1 MKNSVGPFV
10 AIAAAA
16 LLGLAGI
23 GVLLLPLW
31 EAVTPVIGLVAL
43 SLLATILAMLL
54 RVLAW
59 SRARQIDLVE
69 ARVEQARLTALIDA
83 MPDGWFAQSL
93 TQTADIPAGG
103 GLATSATLPLL
114 LGLNR
119 IDRLDDIEQALAP
132 SDAAAL
138 HGSFRHLSDSG
149 QPFHITVR
157 LADGSRT
164 FQVCGRR
171 GTGTTPGGEE
181 SVLHALWLRDITQQ
195 SQEAG
200 RRAEQLALVQAEQD
214 RLARL
219 LEMRPLPLWRR
230 DDDLHLVWCNS
241 AYARLMDSRPAQ
253 VLAKGMEL
261 PGGTPFTSPRILA
274 ERARKSGV
282 VEQED
287 RFLVTDG
294 DRRLYSLAEMPGPD
308 GGLVGMAIDRTV
320 ERSLRDELARHI
332 AVHGEVLDQLG
343 SAIAIFGP
351 DMRLKFRNRAYEQ
364 LWELDP
370 VWLAEEP
377 TFGEVLEQLRTQRKL
392 SEEVDFQ
399 RWKKQQTGLF
409 TSLIEPLEGLAHL
422 PDGRTLRTLSVPHP
436 FGGLMFVAEDVTH
449 TFALESSYNT
459 LMAVQQETLD
469 NLAEGVAVFGS
480 DGRLKL
486 CNPAFLRLW
495 NLRSE
500 AVAGEPHALQ
510 VVESVRHLLDR
521 GRPGAWIDQRRDLV
535 ERLLERSSDAGLI
548 RRTDDTVLRYAVV
561 PLPDGAVL
569 FSCLDVTDSDRV
581 EMALR
586 ASNEALEAADRLKAE
601 FIANVSYQL
610 RTPLNA
616 VMGFAEILHNQYFG
630 TLNNRQLEY
639 AKGVLEAGRRL
650 LSLVNDILDLA
661 TIEAG
666 FMVLERERFDIAQLL
681 HSVAGLTRDW
691 ARKQALEL
699 KVEVPDGLGT
709 MEGDEKRLKQALFNL
724 VSNAIKYTPA
734 GGRILLAARR
744 EADHILLCVSDTGI
758 GIPMDDQVR
767 VFERFERG
775 TGVKGSGGAGLG
787 LSLVKSFIELHGG
800 TVSIDSDSERGGS
813 VIRCRLPLSLPVPEA
828 GAT

>member
-1 MKNSVGPFV
+1 MKNSVGPFI

-16 LLGLAGI
+16 LLGLTGI
-23 GVLLLPLW
+23 GLLLLPLW

-43 SLLATILAMLL
+43 SLLVTILAMLL
-54 RVLAW
+54 RLLAW
-59 SRARQIDLVE
+59 GRSRQIDLTE
-69 ARVEQARLTALIDA
+69 ARAEQARLTALIDS

-93 TQTADIPAGG
+93 TQTGEMGAAD

-138 HGSFRHLSDSG
+138 HGSFRHLTDSG

-157 LADGSRT
+157 LADGSRI

-171 GTGTTPGGEE
+171 GTGTAPGGEGT
-181 SVLHALWLRDITQQ
+181 VLHALWLRDITQQ
-195 SQEAG
+195 SQEAS
-200 RRAEQLALVQAEQD
+200 RRADQLATNQAEQE
-214 RLARL
+214 RLTRL
-219 LEMRPLPLWRR
+219 LEMLPLPLWRR
-230 DDDLHLVWCNS
+230 DHDLNLIWCNA

-253 VLAKGMEL
+253 VMAKGMEL
-261 PGGTPFTSPRILA
+261 PGAAPFSSPRALA
-274 ERARKSGV
+274 ERARDSGGMQ
-282 VEQED
+282 QED
-287 RFLVTDG
+287 RFLVTEG
-294 DRRLYSLAEMPGPD
+294 DRRLYSLAEMPCPE

-351 DMRLKFRNRAYEQ
+351 DMRLKFHNRAYEQ

-370 VWLAEEP
+370 AWLAEEP
-377 TFGEVLEQLRTQRKL
+377 TFGEVLEQLRVQRKL

-399 RWKKQQTGLF
+399 RWKKEQLGLF
-409 TSLIEPLEGLAHL
+409 TSLIEPLEGLSHL
-422 PDGRTLRTLSVPHP
+422 PDGRTLRSLSVPHP

-449 TFALESSYNT
+449 TLALESSYNT

-495 NLRSE
+495 NLRPE
-500 AVAGEPHALQ
+500 MVRGEPHVLQ

-521 GRPGAWIDQRRDLV
+521 GRPDAWIEQRRDLV
-535 ERLLERSSDAGLI
+535 ERLLDRSSDAGLI
-548 RRTDDTVLRYAVV
+548 RRMDDTVLRYALV

-616 VMGFAEILHNQYFG
+616 IMGFAEILHNQYFG
-630 TLNNRQLEY
+630 SLNTRQLEY

-666 FMVLERERFDIAQLL
+666 FMVLDRERFDIAQLL
-681 HSVAGLTRDW
+681 HSVGGLTRDW

-699 KVEVPDGLGT
+699 KVEAPEGLGT

-734 GGRILLAARR
+734 GGRILLGAQR
-744 EADHILLCVSDTGI
+744 EADHIVLCVSDTGI
-758 GIPMDDQVR
+758 GIPADDQAR

-775 TGVKGSGGAGLG
+775 TGLKGSGGAGLG

-800 TVSIDSDSERGGS
+800 TVSIDSDSERGS
-813 VIRCRLPLSLPVPEA
+813 VIRCRLPLSPPPLPEST
-828 GAT
+828 AT